1 MPKMPSMPS
10 NRGRS
15 PASKL
20 KRAEANSNGG
30 VLAAILVGVSL
41 VVFTLSGGKGDAG
54 IFAPAQMVAQTIVS
68 PLRIAGSTI
77 MAPFTGFTNVFRN
90 LTADQKTLSELQE
103 ENERLAARNVELEEA
118 EINAKNL
125 QSLLDLRNT
134 YNLQSLA
141 ARVIAGSTDSW
152 TSSVT
157 IDKGSGSGVRVG
169 MPVMDGNGAVGQ
181 VISCAPNTSVVRLLS
196 DEGSSVSA
204 MIQKSR
210 AQGMVTGSPDG
221 TLHLSFIRTDQ
232 TVDVG
237 DIVVTSGLGGV
248 FPKGMP
254 LGKIVSVESSPGSTY
269 YSIVIE
275 PYSQVR
281 NLEEVL
287 VVTSLTE
294 EQEATAADIEE
305 ADKGDLDAAS
315 GQKVESGSSIREG
328 QENTDETQETN
339 GETSDEDQT
348 SSSSGSSQESTTG
361 ASSSS
366 TQNRDSQSSTNSTSS
381 STDKDSAG
389 GFVSPH
395 SVSGRE

>member
-20 KRAEANSNGG
+20 KRAEANGSGG
-30 VLAAILVGVSL
+30 ILAVILVAVSL
-41 VVFTLSGGKGDAG
+41 IVFTLSGGKGDAG
-54 IFAPAQMVAQTIVS
+54 IFAPVQMAAQTIVS
-68 PLRIAGSTI
+68 PLRMAGSAI
-77 MAPFTGFTNVFRN
+77 MAPFTGFGNVFRN
-90 LTADQKTLSELQE
+90 LTADEKTLSELKE
-103 ENERLAARNVELEEA
+103 ENDRLAARNVELEEA

-125 QSLLDLRNT
+125 QALLDLRNT

-141 ARVIAGSTDSW
+141 AHVIAGSTDSW

-157 IDKGSGSGVRVG
+157 IDKGSGAGVRVG
-169 MPVMDGNGAVGQ
+169 MPVMDSNGAVGQ
-181 VISCAPNTSVVRLLS
+181 VISCAPNTAVVRLLS

-232 TVDVG
+232 TVDMG

-269 YSIVIE
+269 YSIVVE

-294 EQEATAADIEE
+294 EQEATASDIEE

-315 GQKVESGSSIREG
+315 GQKVESAASIREG
-328 QENTDETQETN
+328 QDDSEEKQET
-339 GETSDEDQT
+339 GEGTSEDGET
-348 SSSSGSSQESTTG
+348 SSSSSSSQATNTN
-361 ASSSS
+361 SSSS
-366 TQNRDSQSSTNSTSS
+366 SSRSRDSQSTTSEEST
-381 STDKDSAG
+381 G
-389 GFVSPH
+389 GYVSPH
-395 SVSGRE
+395 TTTGRE